1 MWSVQSEINIATVQG
16 STKSVKARQC
26 AMEMMTNDTTM
37 DPSSE
42 GNGLGRRPREHRVTP
57 LRHRMGQGGT
67 EFAVLK
73 TKVSVGLPMIFP
85 LHLLHNWERGAP
97 TRSPTHVLTL
107 TSNTYPAY
115 L

>member
-1 MWSVQSEINIATVQG
+1 M
-16 STKSVKARQC
+16 
-26 AMEMMTNDTTM
+26 AMKMMTNGTTM

-42 GNGLGRRPREHRVTP
+42 GNGLGRRPRERRVTP

-73 TKVSVGLPMIFP
+73 TKVSVGLPMVFLP
-85 LHLLHNWERGAP
+85 HLLHNQNRGA
-97 TRSPTHVLTL
+97 PTHVLTL

>member
-1 MWSVQSEINIATVQG
+1 M
-16 STKSVKARQC
+16 
-26 AMEMMTNDTTM
+26 AMEMMTNDNM
-37 DPSSE
+37 FPSSE
-42 GNGLGRRPREHRVTP
+42 GNGLGRRPRERRVTP

-73 TKVSVGLPMIFP
+73 TKVSVGLPMVFL
-85 LHLLHNWERGAP
+85 LHLLHNQNRGAP
-97 TRSPTHVLTL
+97 TPILTL